1 MFAPRQLL
9 RVHRSTVARNK
20 EQIKTVQSDM
30 PLYPEQ
36 ASNFAPSVD
45 ALMVYITLICV
56 FFAVAITAAIIFF
69 FFKYRR
75 KDPAEVGVAIHGDMR
90 LETLW
95 IVVPLFLALTMFGW
109 GAVVYVDYRRA
120 PMDTLD
126 IYVIGKQWMWKV
138 QQPTGFREINELHV
152 PVGRNVKLILASED
166 VIHDFSVPA
175 FRVKMDVVPGHYNTM
190 WFRPTKAG
198 RYHFFCQQYCG
209 TNHALMG
216 GWVTVMEP
224 MDYAAWLSGS
234 SDATANPVVAG
245 EKLFVEKA
253 CVTCHVADG
262 SGRAPSLNGV
272 YGAKVLL
279 ADGSTVT
286 ADDAYIRES
295 ILNPQAKIVAGYQ
308 PLMPSFQGQLTE
320 EQLID
325 LTAYIKSLQSQPVP
339 AKGAGIAPATG
350 KK

>member
-1 MFAPRQLL
+1 MLKRRQT
-9 RVHRSTVARNK
+9 VHARHRKPARHK
-20 EQIKTVQSDM
+20 EQNKTVQADL
-30 PLYPEQ
+30 PLYPDT
-36 ASNFAPSVD
+36 ASNYAIGGDGRTASNTGFCP
-45 ALMVYITLICV
+45 
-56 FFAVAITAAIIFF
+56 FFALAITAAVIYF

-75 KDPAEVGVAIHGDMR
+75 KDPVEVGVPIHGDMR

-95 IVVPLFLALTMFGW
+95 IVVPLFLDLTMFGW

-126 IYVIGKQWMWKV
+126 IYVIGKQWMWKI
-138 QQPTGFREINELHV
+138 QQPTGLREINELHV

-234 SDATANPVVAG
+234 SEATANPVLAG
-245 EKLFVEKA
+245 EKLFAEKS
-253 CVTCHVADG
+253 CNTCHLADG
-262 SGRAPSLNGV
+262 SGRAPSLNGL
-272 YGAKVLL
+272 YGGKVLL

-286 ADDAYIRES
+286 GDDAYLRES
-295 ILNPQAKIVAGYQ
+295 ILNP
-308 PLMPSFQGQLTE
+308 
-320 EQLID
+320 
-325 LTAYIKSLQSQPVP
+325 
-339 AKGAGIAPATG
+339 PAT
-350 KK
+350 